1 MNQCSPLRYP
11 GAKQWIVPY
20 VEQVI
25 RENGF
30 VGRTIIEPYA
40 GSGIVSLSMLE
51 NHVCQNAI
59 MIDKDPLVYAFWRCV
74 FERPHELIEC
84 IQNTP
89 IDMNSWY
96 QYSAY
101 RDVVGI
107 YEEDLLDVGMAGLF
121 LNRTCYSG
129 ILKAGPIG
137 GHGQES
143 AYTVDCR
150 FQKENIISWI
160 RRLSLL
166 GERVQMVCTNA
177 INYLRELQDGGQSF
191 LYLDPPYYEKGKS
204 LYRYWYKDDDHEE
217 LAEYLHDCQN
227 PWLLSY
233 DDHPRIRE
241 MYCDDRVFRR
251 DLRVGYTV
259 GTKRTAPEILI
270 SNLEIPPWMYRAEA
284 E

>member
-1 MNQCSPLRYP
+1 MNQRSPLRYP

-30 VGRTIIEPYA
+30 VGGTIIEPYA
-40 GSGIVSLSMLE
+40 GSSIVSLSMLE
-51 NHVCQNAI
+51 NHVCQNAVL
-59 MIDKDPLVYAFWRCV
+59 IDKDPLVYAFWRCV
-74 FERPHELIEC
+74 FEQPIELIDR
-84 IQNTP
+84 IMNTP
-89 IDMNSWY
+89 VDMNSWY

-101 RDVVGI
+101 RDLKEF
-107 YEEDLLDVGMAGLF
+107 YNEDLLDVGMAGLF

-143 AYTVDCR
+143 VYTVDCR
-150 FQKENIISWI
+150 FQKESIIALI

-166 GERVQMVCTNA
+166 NERVQLICANA
-177 INYLRELQDGGQSF
+177 IEFLRELQDEGKSF

-204 LYRYWYKDDDHEE
+204 LYRYWFKDSDHED
-217 LAEYLHDCQN
+217 LAVYLHDCPN

-241 MYCDDRVFRR
+241 LYCDDRVFRR
-251 DLRVGYTV
+251 DLRVGYNV
-259 GTKRTAPEILI
+259 STKRMAPEILI